1 MNKLVLFF
9 LAFDAVGLIFMG
21 LLFIIG
27 SAGLMANLLIGLG
40 MLIGGALIF
49 AVLMWMYKLEM
60 SKPTVVQQTF
70 NVQMG
75 ASGKLEEKQLK
86 CRSCGAPLESKDL
99 TVVQGGMMVKCPYCN
114 TAYTLEEAPKW

>member
-1 MNKLVLFF
+1 MNKLVLALMAFF
-9 LAFDAVGLIFMG
+9 GVGLLFMG
-21 LLFIIG
+21 LMFMIG
-27 SAGLMANLLIGLG
+27 SGGLLENLLIGVG
-40 MLIGGALIF
+40 MLVGGIIIF
-49 AVLMWMYKLEM
+49 AVLLWMYKLEM
-60 SKPTVVQQTF
+60 AKPTVIQQTF

-75 ASGKLEEKQLK
+75 ASGKLEEKQMK

>member
-9 LAFDAVGLIFMG
+9 LAFVAVGLIFMG